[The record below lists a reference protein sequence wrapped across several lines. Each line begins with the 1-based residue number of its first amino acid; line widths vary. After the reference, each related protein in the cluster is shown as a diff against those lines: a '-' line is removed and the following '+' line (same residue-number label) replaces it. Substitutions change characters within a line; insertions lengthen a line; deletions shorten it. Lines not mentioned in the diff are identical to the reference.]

1 MPPFFTTAQRG
12 HSMLRKELMHLSA
25 QAQPRSRSTMAQVAG
40 AKRAQERPAQAARH
54 VGWSSGS
61 AVAAAA
67 SARSIVAIVIV
78 VWLPLVSWRAQQ
90 GTASKAG
97 LARCRPLASQIRSM
111 RPGDGWNVLGGTA
124 LAEYCTGFSAFIHG
138 VLLPDPTVKT

>member
-1 MPPFFTTAQRG
+1 MSERRAAAWQAQP
-12 HSMLRKELMHLSA
+12 A

-67 SARSIVAIVIV
+67 SARKKHS
-78 VWLPLVSWRAQQ
+78 RA
-90 GTASKAG
+90 GPE
-97 LARCRPLASQIRSM
+97 LAAA
-111 RPGDGWNVLGGTA
+111 A
-124 LAEYCTGFSAFIHG
+124 LAASSTPASSTQSRAAA
-138 VLLPDPTVKT
+138 